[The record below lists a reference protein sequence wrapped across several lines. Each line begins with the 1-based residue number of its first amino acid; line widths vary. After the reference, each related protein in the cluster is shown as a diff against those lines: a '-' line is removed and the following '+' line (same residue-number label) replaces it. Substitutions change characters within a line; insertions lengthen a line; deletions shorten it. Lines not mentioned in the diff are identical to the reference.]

1 MAAIRVLALSDTHGR
16 HSRFHDLPP
25 ADVFLHAGDFT
36 RYGNGAE
43 EFALWFHRLPYKLK
57 LLTLGNHERKDA
69 VAQMPAAHW
78 ESLFGPML
86 LVDRGVRAAVGDRT
100 LTVLGLPHG
109 TQLQHLPS
117 GLDIVLSHEPPYK
130 ILDQT
135 HDGGHAG
142 EERVTE
148 LVQSGDARVHV
159 FGHVH
164 AQGGNVYEDRRIT
177 HINVATR
184 AVLFEL
190 TEASLR
196 VVSTHAPKLQR

>member
-1 MAAIRVLALSDTHGR
+1 MAPIRVLALSDTHGR
-16 HSRFHDLPP
+16 HTRFRGLPA

-57 LLTLGNHERKDA
+57 LLTLGNHECKDA
-69 VAQMPAAHW
+69 VAPLSRTHW

-86 LVDRGVRAAVGDRT
+86 LLDRGVRSSIGDRT
-100 LTVLGLPHG
+100 ITVLGIPHG
-109 TQLQHLPS
+109 TQLQSLPS
-117 GLDIVLSHEPPYK
+117 GVDIVLSHEPPYK
-130 ILDQT
+130 ILDRT

-142 EERVTE
+142 DEHVAA
-148 LVQSGDARVHV
+148 LVRDSDARVHV

-164 AQGGNVYEDRRIT
+164 AQGGEFCTEGHIT
-177 HINVATR
+177 HVNSATR

-190 TEASLR
+190 TESSFH
-196 VVSTHAPKLQR
+196 VVSVEAAHR